1 MVPELEKMASLEE
14 CTATNENQQMLLKR
28 IKSQFIPIVRS

>member
-14 CTATNENQQMLLKR
+14 CTAANENQQMFLRDNELAENMM
-28 IKSQFIPIVRS
+28 ID